1 MKKRLLLITFSVVFI
16 ILIILFIKSKTKIK
30 TKPSEEISVSTIQT
44 KYNQISIPIET
55 FGSVIYQTK
64 NEITNLVAGTVI
76 EKKVKEI
83 LQALVY
89 QVNHSCTKHTIINIS
104 LTHHSEYLK

>member
-76 EKKVKEI
+76 EIAKKHNIPVPANEFLYRRVKEI
-83 LQALVY
+83 E
-89 QVNHSCTKHTIINIS
+89 
-104 LTHHSEYLK
+104 SEY